1 MNRCRFDGACA
12 VISGASSG
20 IGREIAAILCKK
32 YRCRVI
38 GLARNEERLT
48 SAKEELKD
56 FGEKYTV
63 RPFDASSK
71 ENWVKLAEDLKN
83 TDTSLDILINCAGI
97 LPKFSSQESLSDLE
111 KVMDINFYS
120 QVYAIDSLTPLLE
133 KSDSGA
139 IINFSSASALC
150 PFGGVKS
157 YTASKS
163 AVENY
168 TAALACESKLYV
180 GCIIPGFIKT
190 DIMKNQ
196 GASEREARLFS
207 HVCSDL
213 DRSVRKMVRR
223 IKRKKSRIVVG
234 LDARLMSLTYKL
246 FPKRGPKLITWFL
259 RKTGLDIFK
268 EI

>member
-1 MNRCRFDGACA
+1 MRLDLRNKT
-12 VISGASSG
+12 VIITGASSG
-20 IGREIAAILCKK
+20 IGKCLAFKLIKDYGCSVIA
-32 YRCRVI
+32 V
-38 GLARNEERLT
+38 ARNEERLI
-48 SAKEELKD
+48 SAKEELGY
-56 FGEKYTV
+56 FGDKYTV

-71 ENWVKLAEDLKN
+71 EDWVKLAEDLKN

-97 LPKFSSQESLSDLE
+97 LPKFSSQESLSDFE
-111 KVMDINFYS
+111 KVMNINFYS
-120 QVYAIDSLTPLLE
+120 QVYAIDALTPLLE
-133 KSDSGA
+133 KSESGA

-150 PFGGVKS
+150 PFAGVKS

-180 GCIIPGFIKT
+180 GCIIPGFVKT

-196 GASEREARLFS
+196 GASEKEAKLFS

-213 DRSVRKMVRR
+213 DKSVRKMIRR

-234 LDARLMSLTYKL
+234 VDARLMSFVYKH
-246 FPKRGPKLITWFL
+246 FPKKGPRLITWFL